1 MAEHRFLSHDQIPDG
16 WDAALRKET
25 FEPTQEESYRKKM
38 KSLKKPGKKSKKE
51 KMKENME

>member
-25 FEPTQEESYRKKM
+25 FEPTQEESYREKM